1 MTTSAPHA
9 PSPADREIVNERLIQ
24 APRERVFQAF
34 TNPYVLARWWGPK
47 GFTNTFEECDVRPG
61 GSWRF
66 TMHGP
71 QGMDLRNHNVF
82 LEVQAPERIVI
93 QHLQPV
99 HDFTLTVTLAE
110 QGKATRLTWR
120 MRFATAEEH
129 ERMKDFIHGANEQNL
144 DRLEAQLI

>member
-1 MTTSAPHA
+1 MTTSALHA

-34 TNPYVLARWWGPK
+34 TNPHVLARWWGPK

-71 QGMDLRNHNVF
+71 QGVDLRNHNVF

-110 QGKATRLTWR
+110 QGNATRLTWR

-129 ERMKDFIHGANEQNL
+129 ARMKAFIHDANEQNL